1 MPRRSRDKF
10 GEYHGKHKYIS
21 ANFQRDWEAKQ
32 DKVEVKTHVEL
43 EQGNTVEI
51 ETEIPETIEGAI
63 ADYTSED
70 IKKQRRE
77 RIKKAHPDRGG
88 TDEEL
93 KKVLDEEG

>member
-1 MPRRSRDKF
+1 VPRRSRDKF

-21 ANFQRDWEAKQ
+21 AHFNQDWAAKPEGIEI
-32 DKVEVKTHVEL
+32 KSHVEL
-43 EQGNTVEI
+43 EQGENVEI
-51 ETEIPETIEGAI
+51 NTDVQIEGSI

-70 IKKQRRE
+70 MKQARRE

-93 KKVLDEEG
+93 KKILDEEG

>member
-1 MPRRSRDKF
+1 MPRRSRDRF

-21 ANFQRDWEAKQ
+21 AHFNQDWEATEGEIEIKS
-32 DKVEVKTHVEL
+32 HIEL
-43 EQGNTVEI
+43 EQGETVDIKTKTGVEI
-51 ETEIPETIEGAI
+51 EGEI

-70 IKKQRRE
+70 IKKQRRD

>member
-21 ANFQRDWEAKQ
+21 ANFNRDWEVK
-32 DKVEVKTHVEL
+32 DKGEIDVNDRIEL
-43 EQGNTVEI
+43 EQGEFVEI
-51 ETEIPETIEGAI
+51 TTEIPEV
-63 ADYTSED
+63 ADFTAQD
-70 IKKQRRE
+70 MKNARRKK
-77 RIKKAHPDRGG
+77 ILDNHPDRGG